1 MPKVVIADDSVITS
15 QNPLHSGTFK
25 WVWFKRRALANN
37 SHLLVL
43 RAMKAQALNP
53 NALLP
58 IVAVLTGLFVS
69 STHAVV
75 IRQVGFPE
83 TVEIKV
89 TAELIEWG

>member
-1 MPKVVIADDSVITS
+1 
-15 QNPLHSGTFK
+15 
-25 WVWFKRRALANN
+25 
-37 SHLLVL
+37 
-43 RAMKAQALNP
+43 MKAQALNP